1 MIYAVLR
8 NVNRANSGSAK
19 PSVQIQK
26 THLLGGS
33 IVRQADTQGDCFV
46 ADAPGKDSSP
56 SLRTKRSSRTENAR
70 VQPTSYGSHGFRGS
84 VGLSET
90 PWKLISW
97 RHLCLVNVF
106 HASRSSIGFPSGRNR
121 NFDLTGL
128 WTRLGWFEK
137 APGGTYA
144 ATTAY
149 QMAILSITKF
159 LFHSTLAACTIG
171 TSIAWLRISGADGQ
185 RTLDGNE

>member
-8 NVNRANSGSAK
+8 NVNKANSGSAN

-56 SLRTKRSSRTENAR
+56 PLRTKRSGRTENGR

-121 NFDLTGL
+121 NFDLTAY
-128 WTRLGWFEK
+128 
-137 APGGTYA
+137 APV
-144 ATTAY
+144 
-149 QMAILSITKF
+149 
-159 LFHSTLAACTIG
+159 LAGSRKLPAGRTQ
-171 TSIAWLRISGADGQ
+171 LRQ
-185 RTLDGNE
+185 RTKWPSCLLLNSYSTRPWPRVQLERV